1 MASARSERTILLL
14 VAAVQFV
21 NLLDV
26 MMVMPLG
33 PDLASALGI
42 PVSELGLVGG
52 SYTAAAALSGVA
64 GAFFLDR
71 FDRRRALAV
80 AMLGLVLGTAAGG
93 FATGLPSLLAARMV
107 AGAFAGPAT
116 SLSLSIVADVIPPER
131 RGKAMGVVMGAYS
144 FAAVLGVPA
153 GLELA
158 RRGGFHVPFFAVAGL
173 GVLVAG
179 LAIAL
184 LPSMRGH
191 LGGAAAPGSALREL
205 RALVSRPLVVL
216 SYLATAAVMMA
227 SFLIIPNISAYV
239 QHNLGY
245 PRDRLGLLYL
255 AGGALSF
262 VVMRTAGPLLDRLG
276 AFRTSLAGAALLVG
290 VLYAGFHAYVP
301 GLPVIGVFVGFMTS
315 TTICNISYGTLASK
329 VPLPAE
335 RARFASIQ
343 SAVQHL
349 SSALAAFL
357 SARMLRELPDGQL
370 DGMDG
375 VAALAIAFTLAFCPL
390 LLWIE
395 RRVALDLASRAGPAL
410 AARPAGSLGGAPP
423 R

>member
-42 PVSELGLVGG
+42 PASELGLVGG

-179 LAIAL
+179 LAIVL

-191 LGGAAAPGSALREL
+191 LGGAAAPGGALREL

-315 TTICNISYGTLASK
+315 TTICNISYSTLASK

-349 SSALAAFL
+349 SSAIAAFL

-410 AARPAGSLGGAPP
+410 GARPAGSLGGAPP